1 MRWQALQKDRPTN
14 DPNTLHH
21 HHHHHHRS
29 NAMRVLCSD
38 SQPPMEIL
46 DDIVQLLPNALSIPN
61 ETER

>member
-21 HHHHHHRS
+21 HRS

-38 SQPPMEIL
+38 FHPPMDIL
-46 DDIVQLLPNALSIPN
+46 DDIVQLSPNALSIPN